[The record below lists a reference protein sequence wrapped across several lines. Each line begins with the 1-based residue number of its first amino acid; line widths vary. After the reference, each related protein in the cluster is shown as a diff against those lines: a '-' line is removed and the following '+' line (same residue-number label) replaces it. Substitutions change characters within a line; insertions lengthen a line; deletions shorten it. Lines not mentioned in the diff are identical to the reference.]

1 MRNRALY
8 YMHRFVSTGI
18 EYVDKDLLKLN
29 IEAQDVVASSDLL
42 ILMIFALM
50 NICCIIWSILGLN
63 TWNLVM
69 RTGIKQYYMWWSN
82 HTITNLSYFAK
93 TLSHWIRCY

>member
-1 MRNRALY
+1 
-8 YMHRFVSTGI
+8 MHRFVSTGI

-63 TWNLVM
+63 T
-69 RTGIKQYYMWWSN
+69 
-82 HTITNLSYFAK
+82 
-93 TLSHWIRCY
+93 